1 MLRRD
6 PPAHNEHP
14 SPGSVPSMPIRY
26 LDPIRP
32 VAASGLYSEPN
43 HPMREVT
50 RSVAF
55 DADWA
60 PERSQSVRGLFDGL
74 ASEWTESRDSPERI
88 LPLVDALGRGFVEG
102 RTALEAGAGTCL
114 FTRELCARFDLV
126 VAMDLSLAMLSHAV
140 TTEAPLLNA
149 DASRLP
155 FPDDVADVIVLV
167 NMLLFP
173 SEVERCLSPTG
184 AVVWVSSRA
193 EGTPIHLSAEE
204 VEAAMSS
211 TATGRWTGLASRAG
225 TGSWCVLRRE

>member
-1 MLRRD
+1 
-6 PPAHNEHP
+6 
-14 SPGSVPSMPIRY
+14 
-26 LDPIRP
+26 
-32 VAASGLYSEPN
+32 
-43 HPMREVT
+43 
-50 RSVAF
+50 
-55 DADWA
+55 
-60 PERSQSVRGLFDGL
+60 
-74 ASEWTESRDSPERI
+74 
-88 LPLVDALGRGFVEG
+88 
-102 RTALEAGAGTCL
+102 
-114 FTRELCARFDLV
+114 
-126 VAMDLSLAMLSHAV
+126 MDLSLAMLSHAV

-211 TATGRWTGLASRAG
+211 TATGRWTGLASRAE